1 MADVTFVN
9 GDTIF
14 KDADVKWG
22 SVTLL
27 NITISPTSS
36 SKLLGESVTY
46 TITAN
51 YSDGSSVD
59 VTALSTLI
67 SSNTALVSMIGNVG
81 SCVGVG
87 SCVIT
92 ATYGIFYALATVAV
106 VDYVLI
112 WASNG
117 VENLTMTSTKQLII
131 YAELSDGTTTDVTSL
146 CSFSS
151 RDTNLLTVVAG
162 GLCSAWYEGQVVV
175 EVSMSSLL
183 GDTLTTEITFFIP
196 GLIASKSLYPLIS
209 ECKTP
214 TFMEEKMLETQN
226 SPLSNS
232 SSTTTTWLLP
242 AAVSG
247 SKKADLDTVKTT
259 WSK

>member
-1 MADVTFVN
+1 MADVTFVS

-14 KDADVKWG
+14 KDEDVKWG

-27 NITISPTSS
+27 NITISPTPTT
-36 SKLLGESVTY
+36 KLVGDTVTY
-46 TITAN
+46 TVTAH

-59 VTALSTLI
+59 VTSLSTLL
-67 SSNTALVSMIGNVG
+67 SSNSALVSMGGNVG

-92 ATYGIFYALATVAV
+92 ATYGIFYALAVVEV
-106 VDYVLI
+106 VDYTLI
-112 WASNG
+112 WADSG
-117 VENLTMTSTKQLII
+117 VENLTMTSTKQLLI
-131 YAELSDGTTTDVTSL
+131 YAELSNGTTVDVTSL
-146 CSFSS
+146 CTFSS
-151 RDTNLLTVVAG
+151 RDTNLLSVTDG

-175 EVSMSSLL
+175 EISMSSLL
-183 GDTLTTEITFFIP
+183 GDTLTTEVTFFIP
-196 GLIASKSLYPLIS
+196 GLLASKSLYPLIS

-214 TFMEEKMLETQN
+214 TFMGEKMLETQN

-232 SSTTTTWLLP
+232 SFTSSPWLLP
-242 AAVSG
+242 SETSG
-247 SKKADLDTVKTT
+247 SKKSDLDTVKTT